1 LIKQNPLYLLVL
13 WYLSIPKWI
22 QKCFPSLVWQAPSTK
37 EAVVYLTFDDGPHPE
52 ITPWVLNELKQ
63 RGLKASFFCVGDN
76 VRKFPETYQQIL
88 NEGHITGN
96 HTMHHM
102 KGWSN
107 STETYT
113 QNTTEAAQY
122 IKSKLFRPPYGRI
135 SRAQIK
141 ALLPEYTIVMWSLL
155 SGDFNPQ
162 LNIPKA
168 LNQIKRKTQNGSI
181 VVFHDSIKSEAQ
193 MKQLLPDYLDYL
205 IANAYTCKT
214 L

>member
-1 LIKQNPLYLLVL
+1 ML

-52 ITPWVLNELKQ
+52 ITPWVLNELNQ

>member
-1 LIKQNPLYLLVL
+1 MIKQKTLYLLVL

>member
-1 LIKQNPLYLLVL
+1 MIKQNTLYLLVL

-22 QKCFPSLVWQAPSTK
+22 QKCFPSLLWQAPSAN

-88 NEGHITGN
+88 DEGHVTAN

-107 STETYT
+107 STEVYI
-113 QNTTEAAQY
+113 QNTAEAAQY

-155 SGDFNPQ
+155 SGDFDPH
-162 LNIPKA
+162 LNSPKA
-168 LNQIKRKTQNGSI
+168 LNQLKRHTKNGSI
-181 VVFHDSIKSEAQ
+181 VVFHDSVKSEAQ

-205 IANAYTCKT
+205 KANAYTCKT

>member
-1 LIKQNPLYLLVL
+1 VL

>member
-1 LIKQNPLYLLVL
+1 ML

-155 SGDFNPQ
+155 SGDFDPH

>member
-1 LIKQNPLYLLVL
+1 VL

-52 ITPWVLNELKQ
+52 ITPWVLNELNQ

>member
-1 LIKQNPLYLLVL
+1 LIKQNTLYLLVL

>member
-1 LIKQNPLYLLVL
+1 VL

-155 SGDFNPQ
+155 SGDFDPH

>member
-1 LIKQNPLYLLVL
+1 MIKQNTLYLLVL

-22 QKCFPSLVWQAPSTK
+22 QKCFPSLLWQAPSAN

-88 NEGHITGN
+88 EEGHVTAN

-107 STETYT
+107 STEVYI
-113 QNTTEAAQY
+113 QNTAEAAQY

-141 ALLPEYTIVMWSLL
+141 ALSSDYTIVMWSLL
-155 SGDFNPQ
+155 SGDFDPQ

-168 LNQIKRKTQNGSI
+168 LNQLKRHTKNG
-181 VVFHDSIKSEAQ
+181 
-193 MKQLLPDYLDYL
+193 
-205 IANAYTCKT
+205 
-214 L
+214 

>member
-1 LIKQNPLYLLVL
+1 MIKQNTLYLLVL

-162 LNIPKA
+162 LNIAKA

>member
-1 LIKQNPLYLLVL
+1 MIKQNPLYLLVL

-155 SGDFNPQ
+155 SGDFDPH

>member
-1 LIKQNPLYLLVL
+1 VL

-141 ALLPEYTIVMWSLL
+141 ALLP
-155 SGDFNPQ
+155 GDFNPQ

>member
-1 LIKQNPLYLLVL
+1 ML

>member
-1 LIKQNPLYLLVL
+1 MIKQNPLYLLVL

>member
-1 LIKQNPLYLLVL
+1 ML

-193 MKQLLPDYLDYL
+193 MKQLLPDYLDFL

>member
-52 ITPWVLNELKQ
+52 ITPWVLNELNQ

>member
-1 LIKQNPLYLLVL
+1 VL

-205 IANAYTCKT
+205 KANAYTCKT

>member
-1 LIKQNPLYLLVL
+1 VL
-13 WYLSIPKWI
+13 WYQSIPKWI
-22 QKCFPSLVWQAPSTK
+22 QKCFPSLLWQAPSH
-37 EAVVYLTFDDGPHPE
+37 EAPVVYLTFDDGPHPE

-76 VRKFPETYQQIL
+76 VRKFPETFQQIL
-88 NEGHITGN
+88 NEGHVTGN

-102 KGWSN
+102 KGWAN
-107 STETYT
+107 STEAYLKDTA
-113 QNTTEAAQY
+113 QAAQY
-122 IKSKLFRPPYGRI
+122 IKSHLFRPPYGRI

-141 ALLPEYTIVMWSLL
+141 ALKSDYSIVMWSLL
-155 SGDFNPQ
+155 AGDFDPQ

-168 LNQIKRKTQNGSI
+168 LSQLKYKTKNGSI
-181 VVFHDSIKSEAQ
+181 IVFHDSVKSEAQ
-193 MKQLLPDYLDYL
+193 MKQLLPSYLDYL

>member
-1 LIKQNPLYLLVL
+1 MIKQNTLYLLVL

-52 ITPWVLNELKQ
+52 ITPWVLNELNQ

>member
-1 LIKQNPLYLLVL
+1 MIKQNPLYLLVL

-52 ITPWVLNELKQ
+52 ITPWVLNELNQ